1 MFTILER
8 NEITLL
14 RDRSSFIGVL
24 IHATSVESVKQY
36 LIDIRKQ
43 YPKAKHYCYAY
54 IINGQKKCSDDGEPA
69 KTAGRP
75 LLELL
80 EKKEM
85 NEVLL
90 VVVRYFGGVLL
101 GASRL
106 MSTYLETGVQVLNSA
121 DIVEIE
127 NKYIYR
133 MVLSYA
139 EYDELQRFAKRDG
152 FAIENPK
159 FEDKISVDVLADE
172 GYIEKLADAFPH
184 TEIEVSGQKKVYR
197 RWYLWLMQMNMQ
209 KEETICLIY

>member
-8 NEITLL
+8 NEITLI

-54 IINGQKKCSDDGEPA
+54 VINGQKKCSDDGEPA

-85 NEVLL
+85 NETLL
-90 VVVRYFGGVLL
+90 IVVRYFGGVLL

-106 MSTYLETGVQVLNSA
+106 MSTYLETGVQVINSA

-127 NKYIYR
+127 NKFIYR
-133 MVLSYA
+133 MTMTYSD
-139 EYDELQRFAKRDG
+139 YDELQIIAKRDG
-152 FAIENPK
+152 FTIENQK
-159 FEDKISVDVLADE
+159 YEDKISVDVLADE
-172 GYIEKLADAFPH
+172 CFGTMLADTFPH
-184 TEIEVSGQKKVYR
+184 AEIEVSGQKKVYR
-197 RWYLWLMQMNMQ
+197 R
-209 KEETICLIY
+209 

>member
-8 NEITLL
+8 NEITLI

-24 IHATSVESVKQY
+24 IHATSVESIKQY
-36 LIDIRKQ
+36 LLDIRKQ

-54 IINGQKKCSDDGEPA
+54 IVGNNKKCSDDGEPA

-85 NEVLL
+85 DEVLL
-90 VVVRYFGGVLL
+90 IVVRYFGGVLL

-106 MSTYLETGVQVLNSA
+106 MSTYLETGVQVINSA

-133 MVLSYA
+133 MTLSYP
-139 EYDELQRFAKRDG
+139 EYDELQRLGKRWG
-152 FAIENPK
+152 FSIENTK

-172 GYIEKLADAFPH
+172 GYAEQLADAFPH
-184 TEIEVSGQKKVYR
+184 AAIEVSGKRKVYR
-197 RWYLWLMQMNMQ
+197 RWNYD
-209 KEETICLIY
+209 

>member
-8 NEITLL
+8 NEITLI

-24 IHATSVESVKQY
+24 IHATSVESIKQY

-54 IINGQKKCSDDGEPA
+54 IVGNQKKCSDDGEPA

-85 NEVLL
+85 DEVLL
-90 VVVRYFGGVLL
+90 IVVRYFGGVLL

-106 MSTYLETGVQVLNSA
+106 MSTYLEAGVQVINSA

-127 NKYIYR
+127 NKFIYH
-133 MVLSYA
+133 MTMSYSD
-139 EYDELQRFAKRDG
+139 YDELLRSSKRLG
-152 FAIENPK
+152 FSIENPK
-159 FEDKISVDVLADE
+159 YEDKISVDVLAEE
-172 GYIEKLADAFPH
+172 GYAEKLADAFH
-184 TEIEVSGQKKVYR
+184 YAEIEVSGTKKVYR
-197 RWYLWLMQMNMQ
+197 R
-209 KEETICLIY
+209 